1 MSNYMTTIE
10 AAEALNRTPKTLY
23 SWAAYGKG
31 PVQPEKGPRNRL
43 RWPATTINKLVAK
56 GFLDRPPTQPY

>member
-1 MSNYMTTIE
+1 MSNYMTTTE

-23 SWAAYGKG
+23 GWAAYGKG

-43 RWPATTINKLVAK
+43 QWPAKTINKLVAK
-56 GFLDRPPTQPY
+56 GFLDRPPTQAY